1 MTDFGSLQMIQTH
14 FVLLLIGRRK
24 EKHREQIRS
33 LNSHRKYKNVHGDS
47 EVNFLTKMEDG
58 WLEKAS
64 ANSKIENS
72 KTKTLCV
79 PKHHAC
85 LSMRTCDSKC
95 FFCLEIAS
103 RCHYKPPTYLFFGMT
118 ASWTGM
124 QTEKCKKWDAH
135 ILYPT
140 FWNPQGGQWN
150 SLAFISPLYRNTFGP
165 VGGFFGDLRC
175 IFA

>member
-1 MTDFGSLQMIQTH
+1 MTDLMLEGSNPPGQMTDFGSLQMIQTH

-33 LNSHRKYKNVHGDS
+33 LNSHRKYKNRHVDS
-47 EVNFLTKMEDG
+47 EVNCLTKMEDG
-58 WLEKAS
+58 WLEKPQKAS
-64 ANSKIENS
+64 TNSKIENS

-103 RCHYKPPTYLFFGMT
+103 RCHYKPPTSQLR
-118 ASWTGM
+118 SPN
-124 QTEKCKKWDAH
+124 H
-135 ILYPT
+135 IRERVCT
-140 FWNPQGGQWN
+140 
-150 SLAFISPLYRNTFGP
+150 SLANLSTSKMSEFRHFHLEG
-165 VGGFFGDLRC
+165 
-175 IFA
+175 